1 MQKSARKMFKLRQY
15 TQIIRYYM
23 WKWNLSYLF
32 FIILIFSIKSCKSLE
47 PNKPPEG
54 YFEMQNDYLQ
64 QVSTVHIPVELNL
77 LELEEIIN
85 KNIDKL
91 LYEDATEEG
100 STSYNFKVWKKMP
113 ISVTSN
119 GDLFRIKV
127 PLKIWA
133 KVGYTF
139 ERFGIKLSDSK
150 ETDFELDLHYVTKL
164 NVTPDWHVST
174 HTAGNGFDWIKKPS
188 VSLAGVKIS
197 LASFA
202 ENLIDEQQH
211 VIAKEI
217 DEQIKP
223 YLNIKEYVQQAWNQM
238 QQPLLVSE
246 DYDVWLKVSPR
257 KIMMT
262 PIKGY
267 GNRSI
272 IGIGIEAN
280 TETFIGKK
288 PTSEIIKNLP
298 SIVMKDTIKNEF
310 KIGMSS
316 EISHESINDLLE
328 QNFVNKTFT
337 FKDGK
342 YQVNVT
348 NIKFYGSNDQVVV
361 ETGLT
366 GSIDGTIYLTG
377 KPAYDPIKQE
387 LFIQNL
393 DFDLDTKNKI
403 VKTASWLAK
412 GKLIRTMQE
421 NLTFPL
427 KDQLEQATTTIQK
440 NLNNYEVTP
449 GIFLDGNLKDLKP
462 AGVYITP
469 NALIAVVMAEGDV
482 NLHVKKLEY

>member
-1 MQKSARKMFKLRQY
+1 
-15 TQIIRYYM
+15 M
-23 WKWNLSYLF
+23 WKWNLSYLL
-32 FIILIFSIKSCKSLE
+32 FILLFFSIKSCKSLE
-47 PNKPPEG
+47 PNKPAEG
-54 YFEMQNDYLQ
+54 YFEMQKDYLQ
-64 QVSTVHIPVELNL
+64 QVSTVNIPIELNL
-77 LELEEIIN
+77 LELESIIN
-85 KNIDKL
+85 QNIDKL

-127 PLKIWA
+127 PLKVWA

-139 ERFGIKLSDSK
+139 DRFGIKLSDTK

-164 NVTPDWHVST
+164 NVTPDWQVST
-174 HTAGNGFDWIKKPS
+174 HTAGNGFNWIKKPS

-211 VIAKEI
+211 IIAKEI
-217 DEQIKP
+217 DAQIKP
-223 YLNIKEYVQQAWNQM
+223 YLNIKDYVQQAWNQM

-246 DYDVWLKVSPR
+246 DYDIWLKVTPQ

-262 PIKGY
+262 PLKGY
-267 GNRSI
+267 GNRSV
-272 IGIGIEAN
+272 IGVGIEAN

-288 PTSEIIKNLP
+288 PDFQINTKLP
-298 SIVMKDTIKNEF
+298 QIDMKDTIKNEF

-316 EISHESINDLLE
+316 EISHNSINELLE
-328 QNFVNKTFT
+328 KEFVNQTFE

-342 YQVNVT
+342 YKVEVT
-348 NIKFYGSNDQVVV
+348 NIKFYGSNDKIVV
-361 ETGLT
+361 ETGLQ

-377 KPAYDPIKQE
+377 KPAYNPVKQE
-387 LFIQNL
+387 LFIQDL

-403 VKTASWLAK
+403 IKTASWLAK

-427 KDQLEQATTTIQK
+427 KDQLGQATTTIQT

-469 NALIAVVMAEGDV
+469 TSLIAVVMAEGDV